1 MDLGLNVLGWFLSIA
16 TAIGNAFVIFLIA
29 KRHRLHSSPNW
40 LVLSLAIAD
49 FGVGFAVFPTA
60 YVCNYSRAC
69 NMRVFMAFYWFFV
82 HSSVTNLCS
91 LTWDRYT
98 AIVHPF
104 KYHTSLTARRPGVVI
119 VLAWFIAFTIAL
131 SLVLGMYTT
140 NSSTAL
146 KIVRLIG
153 VSAFDMS
160 SCILLFYAVVRILVV
175 QAVTNSAVK
184 SQERHVRRNQALNQ
198 SFLPH
203 RRKKRNAVG
212 FVIAIVAFC
221 LGCHVAVN
229 YLVMCITFACN
240 NLSDKAGLVVT
251 LLLVGN
257 SAVNP
262 LVYAFLKRDVK
273 REMKELICGREAEKR
288 RTWETTRSTSVI

>member
-1 MDLGLNVLGWFLSIA
+1 MDLGLNVLGWFLSIV

-29 KRHRLHSSPNW
+29 KCHRLHSSPNW

-119 VLAWFIAFTIAL
+119 VLAWFIAFAIAL
-131 SLVLGMYTT
+131 SLVLGMYAT

-160 SCILLFYAVVRILVV
+160 SCILLFYSVVRILVV

-184 SQERHVRRNQALNQ
+184 SQERYVRRNQALNQ
-198 SFLPH
+198 SFLPY

-212 FVIAIVAFC
+212 FIIAIVAFF